1 MGFMTGTNELVV
13 LAVPSGDR
21 TVLVRANRGIGDHAI
36 DRSPCGTG
44 SSARMA
50 QLVARGELAP
60 GDDFIHESIIGSLFH
75 CRVEETVRLG
85 DYDAIIP
92 SIEGWARITG
102 LNTLF
107 IDDRDPFAHGFQVS

>member
-1 MGFMTGTNELVV
+1 MFFFFLMIRRPPRSTLFPYTTSSD
-13 LAVPSGDR
+13 LAVFY
-21 TVLVRANRGIGDHAI
+21 GDHAI

-50 QLVARGELAP
+50 QLVARGDLAP
-60 GDDFIHESIIGSLFH
+60 GDDFVHESIIGSLFH
-75 CRVEETVRLG
+75 CRVEEAASLG
-85 DYDAIIP
+85 EYDAIIP

-102 LNTLF
+102 LNTIF